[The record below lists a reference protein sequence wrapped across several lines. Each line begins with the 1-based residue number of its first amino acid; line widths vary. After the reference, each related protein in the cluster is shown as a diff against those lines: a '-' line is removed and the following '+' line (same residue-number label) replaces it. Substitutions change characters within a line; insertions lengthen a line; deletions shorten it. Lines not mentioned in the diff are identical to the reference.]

1 MRAFV
6 TGSTGLLG
14 NNLVAALVADGWQ
27 VRALARSAEKGR
39 AQLGHLPG
47 VEVVVGDLD
56 DVAGFVDALAGVDVV
71 FHTAAYFREYF
82 SDGEHEALLRRR
94 NVDATVAL
102 ARAAVSRGV
111 KRFVHTSSSGTIR
124 SRADGSMST
133 EADVHRAEDLANR
146 YFASKVEADT
156 ALTNVVEATGL
167 DLVTILPGWM
177 FGPGDSAP
185 TSAGKLVQDAIADR
199 LPPVALPGRT
209 GVVDARDVAAAMVRA
224 ASVGAPGERFIVAG
238 ADASLTEVLSQLA
251 VQCGRR
257 PPPLT
262 LPYPMAW
269 VFAATVEALAR
280 VTGGEPLVT
289 RMALATLNSGHNLSS
304 ARAQARLG
312 ATFRPLAET
321 LADTLSWYRA
331 HPAG

>member
-14 NNLVAALVADGWQ
+14 NNLVARLVAEGWT
-27 VRALARSAEKGR
+27 VRALARSADKGR

-56 DVAGFVDALAGVDVV
+56 DVPGFVEGLVGVDVV

-82 SDGEHEALLRRR
+82 TDGDHEALLRRR
-94 NVDATVAL
+94 NVDATAAL
-102 ARAAVSRGV
+102 ARAASARGV
-111 KRFVHTSSSGTIR
+111 RRFVHTSSSGTIR
-124 SRADGSMST
+124 SRTDGAPST

-146 YFASKVEADT
+146 YFASKVAADEAL
-156 ALTNVVEATGL
+156 AVVVAETDL

-185 TSAGKLVQDAIADR
+185 TSAGKLVRDALADR

-209 GVVDARDVAAAMVRA
+209 AVVDARDVAAAMVRA
-224 ASVGAPGERFIVAG
+224 ATVASPGERFLVAG
-238 ADASLTEVLSQLA
+238 VDASLTDVLSVLA

-257 PPPLT
+257 PPALT
-262 LPYPMAW
+262 LPYPAAW
-269 VFAATVEALAR
+269 LFAASQEGIAR
-280 VTGGEPLVT
+280 LTGGDPLVT

-304 ARAQARLG
+304 ARAEARLG

-321 LADTLSWYRA
+321 LADALAWWRA
-331 HPAG
+331 HPA